1 MNDQQRASR
10 IALESVRARSQRIRV
25 GVMGLCGI
33 LLIVGLAS
41 AMMTRLT
48 ESVEKAPASA
58 ARVGVPGATNSAAP
72 VEPLIELG
80 VSPGQPEEAGVPG
93 PAPVPA
99 PVQAQPAGTAPAP
112 VPVQ

>member
-25 GVMGLCGI
+25 GVTGLFGI

-41 AMMTRLT
+41 AMMTQL
-48 ESVEKAPASA
+48 SQSIEKTPVVVAKPGVASA
-58 ARVGVPGATNSAAP
+58 TNTAAP
-72 VEPLIELG
+72 VEPLVELG

-93 PAPVPA
+93 PAPEASPVPA
-99 PVQAQPAGTAPAP
+99 R
-112 VPVQ
+112 